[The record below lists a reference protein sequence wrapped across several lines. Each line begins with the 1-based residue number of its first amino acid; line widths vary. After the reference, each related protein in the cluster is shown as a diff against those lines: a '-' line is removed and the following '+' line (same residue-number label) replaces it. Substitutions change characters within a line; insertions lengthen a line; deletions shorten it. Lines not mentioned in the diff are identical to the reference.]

1 MSHPSARIKV
11 LHVLSG
17 DLWAGA
23 EVQAFNLLT
32 SLQRFESFEISA
44 ITLNEGELSKRL
56 RQQNI
61 PVTVLDENTL
71 SGLRIGAALHKYLR
85 VQQPDIIHTHRFKEN
100 ILGAIANLLSSRAAC
115 LRTTHGAPESQA
127 KGWRNWPKHFLTGLD
142 RWCGNNL
149 QNRIIAVTA
158 ELADKL
164 QKNFGYRHV
173 TVIEN
178 GIDFD
183 ALFKTAVIP
192 TTLQFDVKKIHIA
205 IIGRL
210 TPVKRI
216 DLFLEIAAFLQ
227 RHQPQR
233 HWQFHVFGDG
243 PLRSR
248 LQAQARALNVQDI
261 VLFHGQRDDITAC
274 MSHINALVMC
284 SDHEGLPMTLL
295 EAMAIGTPI
304 AGHAVGGI
312 AQLLQ
317 GEACGWPVHN
327 QLAIS
332 YATAITDILDN
343 PSERQLRTIA
353 AKDNVLKH
361 YSAQLCAQKHVCLY
375 QELTHS

>member
-61 PVTVLDENTL
+61 PVTVLDEKTL
-71 SGLRIGAALHKYLR
+71 SGLRIGTALHKYLR
-85 VQQPDIIHTHRFKEN
+85 VQKPDIIHTHRFKEN

-142 RWCGNNL
+142 RWCGNAL
-149 QNRIIAVTA
+149 QKTVIAVTA

-164 QKNFGYRHV
+164 QKDFGYRHV

-192 TTLQFDVKKIHIA
+192 TTLQFDVKKNHIA

-210 TPVKRI
+210 APVKRI

-227 RHQPQR
+227 RHQPRR

-243 PLRSR
+243 PLRSK
-248 LQAQARALNVQDI
+248 LQAHARALNVQDI
-261 VLFHGQRDDITAC
+261 VLFHGQRDDIAAC
-274 MSHINALVMC
+274 MSHMNALIMC

-295 EAMAIGTPI
+295 EAMAIGIPI
-304 AGHAVGGI
+304 VGHGVGGI
-312 AQLLQ
+312 AQLLCD
-317 GEACGWPVHN
+317 GSCGWPVSH
-327 QLAIS
+327 QRSAS
-332 YATAITDILDN
+332 YATAINELFDN
-343 PSERQLRTIA
+343 PNERRLRTIA
-353 AKDNVLKH
+353 AKENVITH
-361 YSAQLCAQKHVCLY
+361 FSAQLCAKKHASLY
-375 QELTHS
+375 QELMHS